1 MKEINIIVLKPGPTG
16 WPETRLTRDWNRAG
30 LMKRPVRE
38 LARQNPV
45 DPGKPSWDPAVYILN
60 DVVFGFSFLL
70 SINPRLSSKF
80 TAILIF
86 GKPSLSLALSYL
98 GSQDCKN
105 GKKQFV
111 NLNNSIC
118 HTPSCSLPL
127 FLHMFP
133 NRSSPLSP
141 PRRLVTQIFTL
152 NLLQFYQ
159 ISWLRSWFQACWWPK
174 LALQRYGQYL
184 YDGLILFSPSIESKL
199 LNWKKL
205 LFIFVKFWF
214 LWSCFWFEKMGFV
227 LFTFFSFLGM
237 ICDLGNWVL
246 FVLVIVR
253 IWWCIGFS
261 CCAWLCWLGSWSA
274 YCGR

>member
-1 MKEINIIVLKPGPTG
+1 VDSPIANS
-16 WPETRLTRDWNRAG
+16 
-30 LMKRPVRE
+30 
-38 LARQNPV
+38 QNPFISPFSV
-45 DPGKPSWDPAVYILN
+45 SSSPGKPSATLSLSHRDSQKTPSTTTKMARSNFSVLTILS
-60 DVVFGFSFLL
+60 VTLLLPVLSLSFSPDSPSDRRLLVLLDDLSLKSSL
-70 SINPRLSSKF
+70 SIFFN
-80 TAILIF
+80 
-86 GKPSLSLALSYL
+86 SLKSRGFDLDFKLA
-98 GSQDCKN
+98 DD
-105 GKKQFV
+105 
-111 NLNNSIC
+111 
-118 HTPSCSLPL
+118 
-127 FLHMFP
+127 
-133 NRSSPLSP
+133 
-141 PRRLVTQIFTL
+141 
-152 NLLQFYQ
+152 
-159 ISWLRSWFQACWWPK
+159 PK

-227 LFTFFSFLGM
+227 LFSFFSFLGM